1 MKRIKK
7 ALLVLLAGFLAFA
20 PPGTMIFLFILAVG
34 IFRNRPVVLVVL
46 LAAVFV
52 LLAFWL
58 IRRRRSAR
66 RTETSDTKL

>member
-34 IFRNRPVVLVVL
+34 VFRNHPAVVAGI
-46 LAAVFV
+46 LAAAAAAAALW
-52 LLAFWL
+52 LL
-58 IRRRRSAR
+58 RRRRSAR
-66 RTETSDTKL
+66 RAKISDSKT